1 MRVQQIANFF
11 DGWAPKFIQWERD
24 NTGLLVGKSQQEV
37 TGVLLCLDVTSD
49 ALERAQKLKCNLI
62 ISHHPLIFFPLK
74 KITPETDKT
83 SDLIYKLIKYDTSL
97 LSYHTNLDFTSD
109 GVNHQTAKKLKIS
122 DLSFLKPISDKSLK
136 LVTFL
141 PKNDL
146 EKVSNAIFSAGGGA
160 IGEYSNCSFTSEG
173 TGSFTGSE
181 NSNPSIGEK
190 QKFEKVEEVRLEV
203 LINEGNL
210 RKVIKAMLEAHPYE
224 EPAYDIYPLK
234 SVETLYGQG
243 VTGYLENEMEE
254 SLFLKHISECLNCD
268 ALRHSNFTGKK
279 IKKVAVFGGSASEY
293 LEDAIN
299 AGCDAFI
306 TADVRYHT
314 FQDAENR
321 ILLVDAGHFETEV
334 PVLEEMKR
342 RLDNLFAINGDNT
355 EVYIFD
361 GVTNPVNYYS
371 YLERSPH

>member
-1 MRVQQIANFF
+1 MRIQQIANFF

-49 ALERAQKLKCNLI
+49 ALERAQKLKCNLV
-62 ISHHPLIFFPLK
+62 ISHHPLIFFPMK
-74 KITPETDKT
+74 KITPETDRT
-83 SDLIYKLIKYDTSL
+83 SDLIFKLIKNDTSL

-122 DLSFLKPISDKSLK
+122 NLSFLKPIIDKSLK
-136 LVTFL
+136 LVTFV
-141 PKNDL
+141 PKKDI
-146 EKVSNAIFSAGGGA
+146 ESVSKAIFGAGGGA
-160 IGEYSNCSFTSEG
+160 IGEYSNCSFISEG
-173 TGSFTGSE
+173 MGSFTGSD
-181 NSNPSIGEK
+181 NSNPTIGEK
-190 QKFEKVEEVRLEV
+190 QKFEKVEELRLEV

-210 RKVIKAMLEAHPYE
+210 RKVIKALLESHPYE

-254 SLFLKHISECLNCD
+254 GLFLKHISECLNSD
-268 ALRHSNFTGKK
+268 ALRHSKFTGKK
-279 IKKVAVFGGSASEY
+279 IKKVAVFGGSASEH

-321 ILLVDAGHFETEV
+321 ILLVDAGHFETEA
-334 PVLEEMKR
+334 PVLQEMKN
-342 RLDNLFAINGDNT
+342 RLDQFFAQSGDNT

-371 YLERSPH
+371 YLERSPN